1 MTTRRLVLS
10 RSAAL
15 VGAASTG
22 LLLPQL
28 ARAQS
33 NKIRVGLMLP
43 YTGTFAQ
50 LGVAIENGFRMALAE
65 QGGKLGGRYAKT
77 FNTDVPSDIDISA
90 NEFCERHMPLESD
103 AGKIAFLHF
112 DAASKTYYLSCHFL
126 GSIIVEKCDLN
137 ATIDS
142 DDDDDDSE
150 SYKLNRD
157 IYQDHQAYASMCD
170 DALKG
175 RSFEDIVA
183 EYDISYTPSK
193 PFKIYGG
200 QHRVK
205 AIEHALTSKI
215 DVVHGL
221 RIYLNLIREQ
231 KVEIARINNTS
242 IAVPNDLLDRMSEQL
257 AGPELRK
264 WCQKVNLLP
273 VDSDFADKRNPG
285 KPTVRIIRTLIT
297 NYMSAKGFKYD
308 EKEFYEP
315 KVANSGGEDKE
326 FEKIRKL
333 IDWNDESLDNMGK
346 AYAKLVI
353 AQSTAIGKKKK
364 GNVAEHARKAQTL
377 AVVAAWGFAAG
388 LLRNNTVNLA
398 LLYDLPNRC
407 SAEEDPLNA
416 KALGSAKLPGTDP
429 ENYRGLG
436 TRSNPQEAGR
446 MLEVFLL
453 LVEQTVNH
461 KITPALANLA
471 IKNYHVKKSLQEV
484 NKAKLKLGLTR
495 V

>member
-1 MTTRRLVLS
+1 MTQTS
-10 RSAAL
+10 
-15 VGAASTG
+15 
-22 LLLPQL
+22 
-28 ARAQS
+28 
-33 NKIRVGLMLP
+33 
-43 YTGTFAQ
+43 
-50 LGVAIENGFRMALAE
+50 
-65 QGGKLGGRYAKT
+65 RYAKT
-77 FNTDVPSDIDISA
+77 FNTDVPSDINISA
-90 NEFCERHMPLESD
+90 NEFCERHIPLESD

-126 GSIIVEKCDLN
+126 GSVIVEKCDLD

-157 IYQDHQAYASMCD
+157 IYQDHQAYALMCA
-170 DALKG
+170 DALRG

-183 EYDISYTPSK
+183 EYDISYTSTK

-205 AIEHALTSKI
+205 AIEHALASNI

-221 RIYLNLIREQ
+221 RVYLNLIRDQ

-273 VDSDFADKRNPG
+273 EDTDFADKRNPG
-285 KPTVRIIRTLIT
+285 KPTVRIIRTLII
-297 NYMSAKGFKYD
+297 NYMTAKGISYD

-315 KVANSGGEDKE
+315 KVAASGGTDKE
-326 FEKIRKL
+326 FEKIRSS
-333 IDWNDESLDNMGK
+333 IDWNDESLIAMGK
-346 AYAKLVI
+346 AYAELVI
-353 AQSTAIGKKKK
+353 GQSTAIGKKKK
-364 GNVAEHARKAQTL
+364 GNVAEHARKAQSL
-377 AVVAAWGFAAG
+377 AVVGAWGFAAG
-388 LLRNNTVNLA
+388 LLRNNSTDLA
-398 LLYDLPNRC
+398 LLYDLPKRC
-407 SAEEDPLNA
+407 VADADPLNA
-416 KALGSAKLPGTDP
+416 KALGNAKLKGSDP
-429 ENYRGLG
+429 DNYRGLG
-436 TRSNPQEAGR
+436 TRATPQELGR

-453 LVEQTVNH
+453 LVDPTSDH
-461 KITPALANLA
+461 KITLDLANVA
-471 IKNYHVKKSLQEV
+471 IKTYHAKKSLQEA
-484 NKAKLKLGLTR
+484 NKAKLKLGRSR